1 MEADRRKQDIATL
14 RQMLVLQNE
23 IDEIIDEIDSIE
35 VGLQDCDVDPDDYKT
50 DREDETQA
58 RKTEELAQL
67 FAQYEAKEKAATA
80 KAKWIFW
87 GIFAVG
93 ILVAAVLK
101 EFLVGVIIVIAAF
114 IVKKIM
120 EAPAKKQVH
129 EAYDQEAAQVAKKY
143 EKLLE
148 EAKAQ
153 DDAEQERYENDFAEK
168 MAQQRAEAEP
178 ELKALEEKKAALEK
192 EYEQIRIV
200 SQRDMDKDPD
210 IIDELLDL
218 LESHRA
224 DNIKEALLERD
235 REKRRLEQERQAA
248 IAAEAARKASMPGKV
263 YVRIGSINTYSGALQ
278 TVANNIYVDGASYG
292 AGNANGSVIQLNPG
306 PHNIYAQLQEAG
318 YIFTTPTYSFYLEG
332 EGSIRLKI
340 MIKNAVPMIIEE

>member
-1 MEADRRKQDIATL
+1 
-14 RQMLVLQNE
+14 
-23 IDEIIDEIDSIE
+23 
-35 VGLQDCDVDPDDYKT
+35 
-50 DREDETQA
+50 
-58 RKTEELAQL
+58 
-67 FAQYEAKEKAATA
+67 
-80 KAKWIFW
+80 
-87 GIFAVG
+87 
-93 ILVAAVLK
+93 
-101 EFLVGVIIVIAAF
+101 
-114 IVKKIM
+114 
-120 EAPAKKQVH
+120 
-129 EAYDQEAAQVAKKY
+129 
-143 EKLLE
+143 
-148 EAKAQ
+148 
-153 DDAEQERYENDFAEK
+153 
-168 MAQQRAEAEP
+168 
-178 ELKALEEKKAALEK
+178 
-192 EYEQIRIV
+192 
-200 SQRDMDKDPD
+200 MDKDPD